1 MRLPKVRAAERGHAR
16 AICDSGSPA
25 RGESIVPHPL
35 QKVLQALTRLV
46 GETLGSDARID
57 DAVQAEV
64 PKVLAQLAPR
74 GESPDV
80 APEIQAE
87 WAHLPLS
94 GPGGGIL
101 VFEIRKPL
109 SGDRL
114 PQRVEP
120 FTGL

>member
-1 MRLPKVRAAERGHAR
+1 VFVRANSAR
-16 AICDSGSPA
+16 SEPWVDFRLSDGSRSNA
-25 RGESIVPHPL
+25 C
-35 QKVLQALTRLV
+35 
-46 GETLGSDARID
+46 ID

-94 GPGGGIL
+94 GPGAASSYSRS
-101 VFEIRKPL
+101 VNHVRRSPA
-109 SGDRL
+109 
-114 PQRVEP
+114 QCVEL
-120 FTGL
+120 FTGFGSTKKPVGPDS